1 MTSFAP
7 GFADPVFDAQAVFK
21 AVMTAMARPGE
32 IMPAEPLLT
41 PPAPLTP
48 AAAAVALT
56 LLDFE
61 TPVWLDAPLA
71 ETPDAA
77 HWIKFHTGARIV
89 AGGDQAGFAF
99 ISTPLAMPPLNAFAL
114 GTLEY
119 PDRST
124 TLVVQVAALKGGN
137 PCVLSGPGIE
147 STRLFA
153 PEPLPERFLDQL
165 AGNRAL
171 FPRGVDIIF
180 AAPDGLAALPRSTRV
195 IGKD

>member
-1 MTSFAP
+1 MTSFAA
-7 GFADPVFDAQAVFK
+7 GFADPVFDAQAVYRM
-21 AVMTAMARPGE
+21 VMMAMAHPGE
-32 IMPAEPLLT
+32 IRPIEPLLT

-48 AAAAVALT
+48 AAAALALT

-61 TPVWLDAPLA
+61 TPAWLDAPLA

-77 HWIKFHTGARIV
+77 QWIKFHTGARV
-89 AGGDQAGFAF
+89 VGDADQAAFAF
-99 ISTPLAMPPLNAFAL
+99 ISAPLAMPALDAFAL

-124 TLVVQVAALKGGN
+124 TLVVQVAALKGGE
-137 PCVLSGPGIE
+137 PYVLSGPGIE
-147 STRLFA
+147 TTRHFG
-153 PEPLPERFLDQL
+153 PEPLPAPFLEQL
-165 AGNRAL
+165 AANRAL

-195 IGKD
+195 IRKD